1 MCVCVRQQCDPGGG
15 EQRVGAVCVCI
26 RHVIFMLVV
35 RGIQNCEVQRLATT
49 DLEGTVVKLQT
60 FGVF

>member
-1 MCVCVRQQCDPGGG
+1 MIQAEGNR
-15 EQRVGAVCVCI
+15 ELERCVCI

-49 DLEGTVVKLQT
+49 DLEGTVVKLQI